1 MNRQDRHFLL
11 VVLPKKAWEPR
22 MPGFD
27 FLRFMQEDQDHDA
40 EDHLVL
46 EMEADLTA
54 KPHHGMP
61 GRQKV

>member
-1 MNRQDRHFLL
+1 M
-11 VVLPKKAWEPR
+11 VLPKKVWEPR
-22 MPGFD
+22 LPGFD

-54 KPHHGMP
+54 KPHHGTP
-61 GRQKV
+61 AKQKV